1 MYCPPSPLSSGENV
15 IIVVYCNPLL
25 VTSDTMTHG
34 ESDNDAPPLQ
44 LTFTSDESTPLATVA
59 VQVTTVSSPL
69 TNLPSDC
76 IILTIDGGTEG
87 KNVKLRISC
96 IAHRKQVT
104 VHQDYR
110 QGEY

>member
-1 MYCPPSPLSSGENV
+1 
-15 IIVVYCNPLL
+15 
-25 VTSDTMTHG
+25 MTRG

-44 LTFTSDESTPLATVA
+44 LTFTSDESTPLANVA

-87 KNVKLRISC
+87 KKCKIENQLYSSKKTSHCTLRL
-96 IAHRKQVT
+96 
-104 VHQDYR
+104 
-110 QGEY
+110 